1 MTSVQ
6 NRPTTLEELKKY
18 TQGELVELPEFA
30 AGQPFVARLRRPS
43 LLNLV
48 KTGKIPNTLLNT
60 ANKLFYGKGSADDEE
75 SEVDNDSL
83 RKVFELFDI
92 ICEASFVE
100 PTYKQIKESGI
111 SLSDDQFMFIF
122 NYSQQGV
129 KALEP
134 FRK

>member
-30 AGQPFVARLRRPS
+30 EGQPFVARLRRPS

-60 ANKLFYGKGSADDEE
+60 ANKLFYGKGDSDEE
-75 SEVDNDSL
+75 SDVDNDSL